1 MARGEVKRFLESVGG
16 DLMTVQIDVRPETAA
31 KFQAAATALNLSLQE
46 YLERLAV
53 LIYSERGGEIIQ
65 SQDKTPYELG
75 KDFIGKVDSSIFDLA
90 SKPHKTAFGELLLEK
105 YKKQG
110 LDLP

>member
-1 MARGEVKRFLESVGG
+1 
-16 DLMTVQIDVRPETAA
+16 MTIQIDVKPETAT
-31 KFQAAATALNLSLQE
+31 KFQAAAAALNLSVQE
-46 YLERLAV
+46 YLDRVATL
-53 LIYSERGGEIIQ
+53 LYSGQNGD

-75 KDFIGKVDSSIFDLA
+75 KDFIGKIDSSSSDP
-90 SKPHKTAFGELLLEK
+90 SVKPHKTAFGELLLEK